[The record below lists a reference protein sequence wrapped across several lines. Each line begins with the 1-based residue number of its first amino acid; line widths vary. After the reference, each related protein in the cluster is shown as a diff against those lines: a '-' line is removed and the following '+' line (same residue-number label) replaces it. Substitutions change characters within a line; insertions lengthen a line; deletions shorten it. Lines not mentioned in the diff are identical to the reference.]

1 MFNEEIVK
9 NAMEI
14 KKAVQTTIN
23 SYPEL
28 NEKYSMNVLE
38 NAVVAVIQELVSKIV
53 LIDDPDVKI
62 NEFANILNKVIYNIE
77 YEDSQK
83 NKHSSLR
90 SCIENAAISGI
101 SAIYTIN

>member
-62 NEFANILNKVIYNIE
+62 N
-77 YEDSQK
+77 
-83 NKHSSLR
+83 
-90 SCIENAAISGI
+90 
-101 SAIYTIN
+101 